1 MVRQLEESVRQRAE
15 IRRQHR
21 RQRSGAPAKDDLKKK
36 KDALIEA
43 QNDLDFAKK
52 IYDLKRENAANQ
64 DDEVKKAQKLL
75 SDSGASST
83 SDSLYIY
90 RAALADL
97 EKKINNAGA
106 KWAGID
112 EGKAEMNKV
121 HDAEKELDKA
131 KRRLEAVRK
140 VRRKESRFESENYL
154 IFSY

>member
-75 SDSGASST
+75 SDSGASSKND
-83 SDSLYIY
+83 SLSLYIY
-90 RAALADL
+90 EAALADP
-97 EKKINNAGA
+97 
-106 KWAGID
+106 
-112 EGKAEMNKV
+112 
-121 HDAEKELDKA
+121 
-131 KRRLEAVRK
+131 
-140 VRRKESRFESENYL
+140 RKEDQQRWRKMGRD
-154 IFSY
+154 

>member
-1 MVRQLEESVRQRAE
+1 MRTLAT
-15 IRRQHR
+15 
-21 RQRSGAPAKDDLKKK
+21 
-36 KDALIEA
+36 
-43 QNDLDFAKK
+43 QNDLNFAKK
-52 IYDLKRENAANQ
+52 IYDLKRENAANP
-64 DDEVKKAQKLL
+64 DDEVKKAQKAL

-112 EGKAEMNKV
+112 EGKAEMKKV
-121 HDAEKELDKA
+121 HHAEKELEKA